1 VKDRLFSG
9 TDVEDALS
17 SAAASLGLPRA
28 ELRYVVLEAGGGG
41 GRGLSATP
49 ARIAVLIHDPRQAGP
64 QRPGRTDEPAE
75 SRGDAGVT
83 HPPDV
88 PDVHAGVRAVVRAL
102 AEAGGLALEC
112 ETDDGESAL
121 LVQLLGEG
129 CPFLFGEDGKGEPLR
144 ALEHLLQRMYGE
156 ALRPRVLRVRCEG
169 FRERRDQALGEEARA
184 LAAEVRAA
192 GEARTLEPMNAYER
206 RIVHVAL
213 QDEPGIRTYS
223 VGEGPERRVTIAPEP
238 GGAPAE
244 PGGGD
249 VR

>member
-17 SAAASLGLPRA
+17 AAAASLGLPRA
-28 ELRYVVLEAGGGG
+28 ELRYVVLEPGGGG

-49 ARIAVLIHDPRQAGP
+49 ARIAVLIQDPRPAGAP
-64 QRPGRTDEPAE
+64 RPSRADEPAE
-75 SRGDAGVT
+75 SWDDEGVAR
-83 HPPDV
+83 PPDAA
-88 PDVHAGVRAVVRAL
+88 DVHAGVRAVVRAL
-102 AEAGGLALEC
+102 AEAGGFALEC
-112 ETDDGESAL
+112 ETDDSESAL

-129 CPFLFGEDGKGEPLR
+129 CPFFFGEDGKGEPLR

-169 FRERRDQALGEEARA
+169 FRERRDLALGEEARA

-192 GEARTLEPMNAYER
+192 GEPRTLEPMNAYER

-223 VGEGPERRVTIAPEP
+223 VGEGPERRVTV
-238 GGAPAE
+238 APAE